1 MQRRQFTH
9 SLVAASAGLLFAN
22 LSRAAGVQDPVDA
35 KSVSVGCSLGLT
47 GALAS
52 LGTELKQGLE
62 AGIAQT
68 NAKGIHGREIKLLAL
83 DDGYDAAR
91 SEENVRKLIAD
102 ANVVSLISCM
112 GTANNQRILPLVD
125 EAQIPYV
132 APQSGATSLRKAE
145 YRSVFHVRAS
155 YTDEA
160 QRLAQKLVSMGITA
174 LAIVYQDTAFG
185 REFLADVNKAMA
197 DARQPAP
204 KAFKLPAQGT
214 TPAQVAEVVGKAV
227 AAKPDAVLLGTAGD
241 ITATLVSEFKKVSP
255 STPLAATSV
264 ALSGDNLRQL
274 GGKASG
280 LALSMVL
287 PDATRTSVA
296 VVRDYQKAMRA
307 LGYQEFSARSF
318 EGYVNARVLAEGLER
333 AGRDLTRAKLRT
345 ALAGI
350 RNSDLG
356 GLSIDYASG
365 APYVGSRF
373 LDLGVMGANG
383 KFVG

>member
-1 MQRRQFTH
+1 M
-9 SLVAASAGLLFAN
+9 AASAGLVLP
-22 LSRAAGVQDPVDA
+22 AASHAVGVQDPMDA
-35 KSVSVGCSLGLT
+35 KSVTVGCSIGTT

-52 LGTELKQGLE
+52 LGKELKQGLD
-62 AGIAQT
+62 AGFAQA
-68 NAKGIHGREIKLLAL
+68 NARGIHGREIKLLAL

-91 SEENVRKLIAD
+91 SEDNVRKLIAD
-102 ANVVSLISCM
+102 PNVVSLISCM

-160 QRLAQKLVSMGITA
+160 QRLAQKLVSMGITD

-197 DARQPAP
+197 AAKQPAP
-204 KAFKLPAQGT
+204 KAFKLAAQGVQ
-214 TPAQVAEVVGKAV
+214 AAEVSDVVAKAV
-227 AAKPDAVLLGTAGD
+227 AAKPNAVLLGTAGD
-241 ITATLVSEFKKVSP
+241 ITATLVSEFKKVSS

-280 LALSMVL
+280 IALSMVL
-287 PDATRTSVA
+287 PDAGRTSVA
-296 VVRDYQKAMRA
+296 LVRDYQKAMRA
-307 LGYQEFSARSF
+307 IGHQDFSARSL
-318 EGYVNARVLAEGLER
+318 EGYVNARVLMEGLER
-333 AGRDLTRAKLRT
+333 AGRELSRGRLRT

-350 RNSDLG
+350 RSSDLG

-383 KFVG
+383 KLVG

>member
-1 MQRRQFTH
+1 MQRRQFTQ
-9 SLVAASAGLLFAN
+9 SLVAASTGLLLATS
-22 LSRAAGVQDPVDA
+22 SRAVGVQDPMDA
-35 KSVSVGCSLGLT
+35 KSVTIGCSLGTT

-52 LGTELKQGLE
+52 LGKELKQGLD
-62 AGIAQT
+62 AGIAQA

-91 SEENVRKLIAD
+91 SEDNVRKLIAD

-112 GTANNQRILPLVD
+112 RT
-125 EAQIPYV
+125 
-132 APQSGATSLRKAE
+132 AE

-155 YTDEA
+155 YADEA
-160 QRLAQKLVSMGITA
+160 QRLTQKLVSMGMND

-197 DARQPAP
+197 AAKQPAP
-204 KAFKLPAQGT
+204 KAFKLDAQG
-214 TPAQVAEVVGKAV
+214 AQVPDVVGKAV
-227 AAKPDAVLLGTAGD
+227 AAKAAAVLLGTAGD
-241 ITATLVSEFKKVSP
+241 VTATLVNEFKKVSS

-280 LALSMVL
+280 IALSMVL
-287 PDATRTSVA
+287 PDAARTSVA

-318 EGYVNARVLAEGLER
+318 EGYVNARVLTEGLER
-333 AGRDLTRAKLRT
+333 AGRELTRAKLRS

-350 RNSDLG
+350 RSSDLG
-356 GLSIDYASG
+356 GLSIDYAGG
-365 APYVGSRF
+365 ARYVGSRF